1 MEPTLRGINP
11 QPQPQSR
18 VTAQARPPCLPGSL
32 LTCVAGCC
40 VARPRSRRRIK
51 GSAGRDKN
59 FFHMSASKLH
69 GKPEAA
75 AEGQCPS
82 QQHGSRL
89 QGGLPHSLPR
99 VPRQL
104 INEGTATLPLP
115 CCAQPRCQLL
125 AWGFMPMSWPP
136 TAKTLL
142 LCNRREQ
149 AGSMRIVI
157 SKESAWMGI
166 KWEDFRLFSSS
177 LYVHCLTRPL
187 HHSSECS

>member
-1 MEPTLRGINP
+1 MQVEIRTSSICLHPNCTENQRQQLRGSVP
-11 QPQPQSR
+11 ASS
-18 VTAQARPPCLPGSL
+18 TAPGCREDSL
-32 LTCVAGCC
+32 T
-40 VARPRSRRRIK
+40 
-51 GSAGRDKN
+51 
-59 FFHMSASKLH
+59 
-69 GKPEAA
+69 
-75 AEGQCPS
+75 PS
-82 QQHGSRL
+82 
-89 QGGLPHSLPR
+89 LPH

-149 AGSMRIVI
+149 AGNTRIVI

>member
-18 VTAQARPPCLPGSL
+18 VTVQARPPCLPGSL

-82 QQHGSRL
+82 QRHGSRL

-99 VPRQL
+99 VPCQL

-115 CCAQPRCQLL
+115 CCAQPRCQLSLGIYAHEL
-125 AWGFMPMSWPP
+125 ATNSKNSVAVQQEG
-136 TAKTLL
+136 TGRKHED
-142 LCNRREQ
+142 CDIQ
-149 AGSMRIVI
+149 GI
-157 SKESAWMGI
+157 SLDG
-166 KWEDFRLFSSS
+166 
-177 LYVHCLTRPL
+177 Y
-187 HHSSECS
+187 